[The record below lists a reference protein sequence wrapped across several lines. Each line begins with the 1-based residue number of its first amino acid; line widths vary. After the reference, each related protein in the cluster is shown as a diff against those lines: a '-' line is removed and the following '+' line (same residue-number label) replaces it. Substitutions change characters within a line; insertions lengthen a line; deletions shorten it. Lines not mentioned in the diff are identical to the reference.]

1 MRLQHYLAK
10 AGIASRRK
18 SEQIIADGRVS
29 VNGEIVLSMGKTVE
43 EGDRV
48 LLDGKPVHLSHRT
61 MTVLYYKPR
70 GVVSTAS
77 DERGRPCVTDIVRDL
92 PERLYPIG
100 RLDMNSEGLLLLTN
114 DGDLA
119 LRMTHPRY
127 GVEKCYVAS
136 VEGHVAG
143 EAIERLRRG
152 VMIDDRMT
160 APARVRRLP
169 SGGEHEKLEIVIHEG
184 RNRQVRR
191 MLEAVG
197 NPVVRLVRTAVGPL
211 TIRGLKPGAWRQITP
226 QELDALNRAIEADAK
241 ASAAPRKNLGKPKK
255 REGKRFSASKQD
267 NRL

>member
-18 SEQIIADGRVS
+18 SEQLIADGRVS

-43 EGDRV
+43 EDDTV
-48 LLDGKPVHLSHRT
+48 CLDGKPVHLAQRLL
-61 MTVLYYKPR
+61 TVLYYKPR

-77 DERGRPCVTDIVRDL
+77 DERGRKCVTDVVRDL

-100 RLDMNSEGLLLLTN
+100 RLDMDSEGLLLLTN
-114 DGDLA
+114 DGELA

-127 GVEKCYVAS
+127 GVQKCYVAS
-136 VEGHVAG
+136 VQGHVAG

-152 VMIDDRMT
+152 VMLDGRMT
-160 APARVRRLP
+160 APAKVRRIP
-169 SGGEHEKLEIVIHEG
+169 GEGAHEKVEIIIHEG

-197 NPVVRLVRTAVGPL
+197 NPVVRLVRVAVGPL
-211 TIRGLKPGAWRQITP
+211 TIRGLKPGQWREIRPEELETLKKALGLQRP
-226 QELDALNRAIEADAK
+226 AQEPEKI
-241 ASAAPRKNLGKPKK
+241 SQT
-255 REGKRFSASKQD
+255 REKDKGKRTSVSK
-267 NRL
+267 